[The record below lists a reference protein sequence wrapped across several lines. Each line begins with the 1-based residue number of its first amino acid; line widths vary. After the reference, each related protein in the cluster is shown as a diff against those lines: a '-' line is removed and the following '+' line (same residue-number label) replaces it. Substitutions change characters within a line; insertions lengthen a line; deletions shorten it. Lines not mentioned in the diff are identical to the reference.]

1 MYRTLDPATEELI
14 EEFPLAE
21 AAAIDAA
28 VARSLAAF
36 ARQRSRSFAERAAI
50 LVRLADALEIG
61 VESLAET
68 MALEMGKPLL
78 QGVAEA
84 QKCAWVCRHY
94 AEHGAEMLAA
104 EPRESDGA
112 SAEVRFAP
120 LGVVLA
126 IMPWN
131 FPFWQLFRFAAP
143 AWMAGNS
150 VILKHAPNT
159 PRCALEIERLVRE
172 ASGDD
177 GLLVNLFLSNEQ
189 AAELVARREVA
200 AVTLT
205 GSSRAGRAVGA
216 VAGAQLKPAVLE
228 LGGSDA
234 FVVLGDADV
243 DRAAEVGVR
252 ARCLNSGQSCIAAK
266 RFVVHAAVYDAF
278 RDVFVAG
285 MRAQRVGDPR
295 SEDTAIGPLARR
307 DLRDLLT
314 EQVDDALAHGARALL
329 GGERPSGRGFFS
341 PPTVLEGVGA
351 RARAYRE
358 ELFGPVACLYR
369 AGSDDEAL
377 ALANATDF
385 GLGASVWTRDPA
397 RAERFVGALETGS
410 VFVNGLVKSDPR
422 LPFGGVKDSGY
433 GRELGVEG
441 VRAFVNVKT
450 VWVG

>member
-1 MYRTLDPATEELI
+1 MFRSINPATEEL
-14 EEFPLAE
+14 LAE
-21 AAAIDAA
+21 YEEADGTAVGAALS
-28 VARSLAAF
+28 RTQTAF
-36 ARQRSRSFAERAAI
+36 AGWRRASFAERATAMRGAARN
-50 LVRLADALEIG
+50 LRGDRDRLAGLM
-61 VESLAET
+61 T
-68 MALEMGKPLL
+68 LEMGKPIR
-78 QGVAEA
+78 EA
-84 QKCAWVCRHY
+84 QAEIEKCAWACEY
-94 AEHGAEMLAA
+94 FAENAEGYLRDA
-104 EPRESDGA
+104 PIA
-112 SAEVRFAP
+112 SAATESYVTYQP
-120 LGVVLA
+120 LGTVFA

-131 FPFWQLFRFAAP
+131 FPFWQVFRFAAP
-143 AWMAGNS
+143 SLMAGNTAL
-150 VILKHAPNT
+150 VKHAPST
-159 PRCALEIERLVRE
+159 PQCALAIAKVFHD
-172 ASGDD
+172 ASFPEG
-177 GLLVNLFLSNEQ
+177 VFENLFVDTDT
-189 AAELVARREVA
+189 AARIIGDERIA

-205 GSSRAGRAVGA
+205 GSDRAGSSVAATSGRA
-216 VAGAQLKPAVLE
+216 LKKTVLE

-422 LPFGGVKDSGY
+422 LPFGGVKESGY